1 MKKKNF
7 FKDLNILKGKK
18 SLLVSLFDGL
28 NENKLFVG
36 LMMIFM
42 NLGSRYIDPGLTDGQ
57 KKIFKSVA
65 KELLIFT
72 IAFVATRN
80 ILVSLTITILFI
92 IFFRFVFNE
101 NCKYNLIPEKM
112 KSIMNSIDLDGDGK
126 ISQEE
131 MNKALEILDKAK
143 LDSNIKDS
151 IKKNIEVNK

>member
-57 KKIFKSVA
+57 KKYLNP
-65 KELLIFT
+65 LL
-72 IAFVATRN
+72 
-80 ILVSLTITILFI
+80 
-92 IFFRFVFNE
+92 
-101 NCKYNLIPEKM
+101 
-112 KSIMNSIDLDGDGK
+112 
-126 ISQEE
+126 
-131 MNKALEILDKAK
+131 
-143 LDSNIKDS
+143 
-151 IKKNIEVNK
+151 KNF